1 MYAASQDSF
10 NERKATGFVPVAT
23 NDRATLQEIQDS
35 LDKKRPARVSQAAR
49 QKKTV
54 CAGDTSSVSPFLE
67 NRCGNVETGTFATSK
82 ADLTTGR
89 TIEEMTGQATLPDYR
104 RNLNN

>member
-1 MYAASQDSF
+1 MYAAAQDSF

-23 NDRATLQEIQDS
+23 NDRATLQEIQDN
-35 LDKKRPARVSQAAR
+35 LDKKRPARINQAAK

-67 NRCGNVETGTFATSK
+67 NRCGNIETGTFATSK

>member
-1 MYAASQDSF
+1 MYAASQESY

-23 NDRATLQEIQDS
+23 NDRATLQAIQYD
-35 LDKKRPARVSQAAR
+35 LDKKRPQRVTQAAR
-49 QKKTV
+49 TKKTV

-67 NRCGNVETGTFATSK
+67 NRCGNIETGTFATSK

-89 TIEEMTGQATLPDYR
+89 TIEEMSGQATLPDYR